1 MELQDLKT
9 REPKCAGRW
18 YPHKKQSVMFTDN
31 PISSAV
37 ISPHAG
43 FAYSGEVSLEAV
55 SYVKKNRIWIFGTCH
70 YESPLNGISI
80 FYGNYS
86 SSIGKAVF
94 PSNLSDNDCKVLNKY
109 FSDEGHRTE
118 EHSIENVLYCLNH
131 FNEKV
136 NAFCILV
143 RITDEEDFEK
153 IAGDIAQVW
162 KKGDSIIVST
172 DWNHFVPVKI
182 ADRLLEE
189 ASSYLTKGNIQGLY
203 SLCKK
208 GMQEACGIEGL
219 YLAYKTLSKVN
230 ENTKFT
236 VLSATDSSKSE
247 YDFGGLTS
255 KTCVGYI
262 SARN

>member
-1 MELQDLKT
+1 MEFKDLKA
-9 REPKCAGRW
+9 REPKCSGRW
-18 YPHKKQSVMFTDN
+18 YPHKKQSVRFSDN

-43 FAYSGEVSLEAV
+43 FAYSGKVSLEAV
-55 SYVKKNRIWIFGTCH
+55 SYVKKTRVWIFGTCH
-70 YESPLNGISI
+70 YESPRNGVSV
-80 FYGNYS
+80 FYGDYS
-86 SSIGKAVF
+86 SAVGKAVF
-94 PSNLSDNDCKVLNKY
+94 PKNLSEEDYKVLKKY

-131 FNEKV
+131 FKKEV
-136 NAFCILV
+136 NAFCCLV
-143 RITDEEDFEK
+143 RINDEKNFEK
-153 IAGDIAQVW
+153 VSDDIAMVW
-162 KKGDSIIVST
+162 NKDDSIIIST

-182 ADRLLEE
+182 VSQLLDE
-189 ASSYLTKGNIQGLY
+189 ASSYLSKGDITDLY
-203 SLCKK
+203 RLCLK
-208 GMQEACGIEGL
+208 GAQEACGIDGL
-219 YLAYKTLSKVN
+219 YLAYKILSKVN

-236 VLSATDSSKSE
+236 VLTATDSSKSE

>member
-1 MELQDLKT
+1 MEFKDLKT

-18 YPHKKQSVMFTDN
+18 YPHKKQPLRFTDN
-31 PISSAV
+31 PVSSAV

-43 FAYSGEVSLEAV
+43 FAYSGKVSLEAL
-55 SYVKKNRIWIFGTCH
+55 SYVKKNRVWIFGTCH
-70 YESPLNGISI
+70 YESPGNGISI

-86 SSIGKAVF
+86 STIGKTVF
-94 PSNLSDNDCKVLNKY
+94 PGNLSDEDYEVLNKY

-131 FNEKV
+131 FKKEV
-136 NAFCILV
+136 NAFCGLV
-143 RITDEEDFEK
+143 RINDEEDFEK
-153 IAGDIAQVW
+153 VSDDIAKVW
-162 KKGDSIIVST
+162 EKDDSIIVST
-172 DWNHFVPVKI
+172 DWNHFVPTKI
-182 ADRLLEE
+182 VNQLLDE
-189 ASSYLTKGNIQGLY
+189 ASSYLTKGDISGFY
-203 SLCKK
+203 SLCLK
-208 GMQEACGIEGL
+208 GSQEACGVDGL
-219 YLAYKTLSKVN
+219 LLAHKILSKVN

-236 VLSATDSSKSE
+236 ILTATDSSKSE

>member
-1 MELQDLKT
+1 MEFQDLKI

-18 YPHKKQSVMFTDN
+18 YPHKRQSLKYADN
-31 PISSAV
+31 PVSSAV

-55 SYVKKNRIWIFGTCH
+55 SYVKKNRVWIFGTCH
-70 YESPLNGISI
+70 YESPRNGISI
-80 FYGNYS
+80 FYGDYS
-86 SSIGKAVF
+86 SAIGRAVF
-94 PSNLSDNDCKVLNKY
+94 PKNLSDEDYKVLKKY
-109 FSDEGHRTE
+109 FSNEGHRTE
-118 EHSIENVLYCLNH
+118 EHSIENVLFSLNH
-131 FNEKV
+131 FKKEAY
-136 NAFCILV
+136 AFCTLV
-143 RITDEEDFEK
+143 RIADENDFEK
-153 IAGDIAQVW
+153 ISDDIAGVW
-162 KKGDSIIVST
+162 DKDDSIIVST

-182 ADRLLEE
+182 INQLLDE
-189 ASSYLTKGNIQGLY
+189 ASSYLAKGDIPGLY
-203 SLCKK
+203 RQCHK
-208 GMQEACGIEGL
+208 GTQEACGIEGL
-219 YLAYKTLSKVN
+219 LLAYKILSKVN

>member
-1 MELQDLKT
+1 MELKK
-9 REPKCAGRW
+9 RETKCAGRW
-18 YPHKKQSVMFTDN
+18 YPYKKQSLRYTDN
-31 PISSAV
+31 PVSSAV

-43 FAYSGEVSLEAV
+43 FSYSGEVSFEAV
-55 SYVKKNRIWIFGTCH
+55 SYVKKSRVWIFGTCH
-70 YESPLNGISI
+70 YETPQNGISI
-80 FYGNYS
+80 YYGDYS

-94 PSNLSDNDCKVLNKY
+94 PGNLSEKDYEILNKY

-131 FNEKV
+131 FKKEV
-136 NAFCILV
+136 NAFCVLV
-143 RITDEEDFEK
+143 RINDEEDFEK
-153 IAGDIAQVW
+153 IANDIVQVW
-162 KKGDSIIVST
+162 NKGDSIIIST

-182 ADRLLEE
+182 VNQLLDE
-189 ASSYLTKGNIQGLY
+189 ASSYLAKGDVPGLY
-203 SLCKK
+203 SQCLK
-208 GMQEACGIEGL
+208 GTQEACGIDGL

-236 VLSATDSSKSE
+236 VLTETNSSKSE